1 MTAKPQ
7 TGVYSM
13 LEVALAQLDSV
24 AARLALDPGIHKR
37 LRQPQRSLIVAVPT
51 LMDDGRLEV
60 FTGFRVQHDLTLGP
74 TKGGVRYH
82 PGVDLDEVTALA
94 MLMTWKCA
102 LIGLPYGGA
111 KGGICCDATRMSQGE
126 LERMTRRYTSEI
138 ILIIGPDQ
146 DIPAPDLYT
155 NEQIMAWMMDTYSM
169 HRGITTP
176 GVVTGKPL
184 LLGGSL
190 GRAEAT
196 GRGVYYT
203 VKAATREY
211 DLPLKGARVAVQGFG
226 NVGAVAAKLL
236 YEEDCQVIAVS
247 DSKGGVYN
255 AKGLNIASVSAE
267 DAAGGSVT
275 QHRDGDRIS
284 NEELLELDCDILVP
298 AATEG
303 QITRKNADRVR
314 ARIVAEGANGPTTP
328 EADQILAAK
337 GTMVIPDVLANA
349 GGVAVSYFEWV
360 QDLQQ
365 YFWHEHQIN
374 ERLAEVMTT
383 AFQRVVAT
391 SRKEQVDLRTAALM
405 LAIKRVADGKRLR
418 GLYP

>member
-1 MTAKPQ
+1 
-7 TGVYSM
+7 
-13 LEVALAQLDSV
+13 
-24 AARLALDPGIHKR
+24 
-37 LRQPQRSLIVAVPT
+37 
-51 LMDDGRLEV
+51 
-60 FTGFRVQHDLTLGP
+60 
-74 TKGGVRYH
+74 
-82 PGVDLDEVTALA
+82 
-94 MLMTWKCA
+94 
-102 LIGLPYGGA
+102 
-111 KGGICCDATRMSQGE
+111 
-126 LERMTRRYTSEI
+126 
-138 ILIIGPDQ
+138 
-146 DIPAPDLYT
+146 
-155 NEQIMAWMMDTYSM
+155 
-169 HRGITTP
+169 
-176 GVVTGKPL
+176 
-184 LLGGSL
+184 
-190 GRAEAT
+190 
-196 GRGVYYT
+196 
-203 VKAATREY
+203 
-211 DLPLKGARVAVQGFG
+211 VAVQGFG

-267 DAAGGSVT
+267 DASGGSVT